1 MQPLKITC
9 KPQALF
15 TYDRF
20 FHLDGLLARA
30 VLIEKLGEDFYNLPT
45 VTRNTP
51 IDKIML
57 AELPLERRERNKQW
71 YWACSWADTRLQMT
85 TYSLS
90 GWVRSYPKN
99 DQTHF
104 IAGKKQ
110 TYDAKAG
117 ADKPYNMPVRLTSAP
132 ELTWFAVGDGDEIRR
147 LLNDHYD
154 AIGKKTAMGNGQL
167 EYYSDGTLWQ
177 VTQCAKDY
185 SERDENDNLTR
196 ALPIDKTFDL
206 GGNIELVG
214 IRPPYHAAINMF
226 LCEVP
231 K

>member
-1 MQPLKITC
+1 MYPLKITC
-9 KPQALF
+9 KPQAIF

-30 VLIEKLGEDFYNLPT
+30 VLIEQLGEGFYDLPT

-51 IDKIML
+51 ADKIVF
-57 AELPLERRERNKQW
+57 AELPLERRERNNQW
-71 YWACSWADTRLQMT
+71 YWACSWADTRSLMT
-85 TYSLS
+85 THSLS

-104 IAGKKQ
+104 VAGKKQ

-117 ADKPYNMPVRLTSAP
+117 ADKPYNMPVRLTSTP
-132 ELTWFAVGDGDEIRR
+132 ELTWFAVGDADEIRR
-147 LLNDHYD
+147 LLNNHYD
-154 AIGKKTAMGNGQL
+154 SIGKKTAMGNGQL

-177 VTQCAKDY
+177 VTPSAKDF
-185 SERDENDNLTR
+185 SERNESGDLTR

-206 GGNIELVG
+206 GNNIELVG
-214 IRPPYHAAINMF
+214 VRPPYHIAINMC